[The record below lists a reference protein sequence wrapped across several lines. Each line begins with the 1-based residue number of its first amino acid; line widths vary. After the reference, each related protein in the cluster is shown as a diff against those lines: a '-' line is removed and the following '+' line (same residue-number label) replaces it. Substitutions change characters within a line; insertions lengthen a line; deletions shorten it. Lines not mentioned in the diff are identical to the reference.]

1 MANLRYFKMKTLKKA
16 IPLIILFTLFFN
28 LGSFSLSQEIPRD
41 IAIAFKVGNADELS
55 RYFNNTIELVI
66 LDKEDVY
73 SKVQAKQ
80 IIDQFFS
87 DHTPKSFEFVHQ
99 GGKEESQFAIG
110 KLVTF
115 NGTFRIYLLIKLKN
129 DKSFIHQL
137 RIETENE

>member
-1 MANLRYFKMKTLKKA
+1 MKTLKKA
-16 IPLIILFTLFFN
+16 IPLIILFTLFLN

-80 IIDQFFS
+80 IIDQFFL

-110 KLVTF
+110 KLITF

>member
-1 MANLRYFKMKTLKKA
+1 MKTLKKA

-28 LGSFSLSQEIPRD
+28 LGSFSLNQEIPRD

-80 IIDQFFS
+80 IIDQFFL